1 MIAESKSTVMDRLVT
16 SVLTLGYDADTKKYV
31 GIWID
36 SFNSYLWKYE
46 GTVNAAANALTLE
59 TEGPCPMAPGT
70 LAKFKE
76 VIEVKSKDHRVFTS
90 SMQREDGKWATIA
103 TINYRRKK

>member
-1 MIAESKSTVMDRLVT
+1 MDRLVT

-70 LAKFKE
+70 LGQVQGSDRGQKQRPQGFHLLHAE
-76 VIEVKSKDHRVFTS
+76 RGWQMGYHCDH
-90 SMQREDGKWATIA
+90 
-103 TINYRRKK
+103 